1 MDAAGQGYP
10 QTVIIPDPLRRT
22 ACAATAQALSSSR
35 GRLGRPTS
43 NKSLLLDIL
52 APALRSHPEIAVFLA
67 IGLGYWIGRFT
78 VRGVGFGPVTGS
90 LLAGLL
96 VGYAFAVP
104 VSDAAKQLLFL
115 LFMFGIGYSAGPGFV
130 RGLRDAGWR
139 WAVLGS
145 VIPLA
150 GLLTAWAMARVL
162 DLELG
167 YAAGMMSG
175 GLTESPVIGT
185 ASEAIR
191 ALPLTDE
198 EKSRLIAQIPVA
210 DALTY
215 LFGTLG
221 VIVFCGYVG
230 PWLLRV
236 DLKADARRL
245 EAAMGLAREQDSID
259 SGWRMFA
266 MRAYRIEPRHRVVG
280 LTVAEAER
288 SVSPARLFVERIRRG
303 RDLIEARPDT
313 VLQAGD
319 VVAVIAARETM
330 VGLLSSAAEEV
341 HDRAL
346 LDVPLATRDVVLS
359 HPTVVGHTVAELRA
373 EATAFRGV
381 FLQAITRAGSPVP
394 VAPDT
399 RVEAGDVLTLH
410 GLAPAVDR
418 IASLAGEPMRSSR
431 GTDFVA
437 LGLAVAAGALAGV
450 LLSLPVAGLHI
461 ALGSSVAVLLAGL
474 ALGWRNARHPGFAH
488 IPPAAVEFMKSL
500 GLSAFVAMIGIKAGP
515 VFVDAIREI
524 GLAVFLGGIVV
535 TLVPQIVG
543 LLVGRFVLRIE
554 PLLLLGALAG
564 AQTMTAALAA
574 VQERSDS
581 PVAVIG
587 YSSTVA
593 FGHILISIGGTVLVW
608 MLHAG

>member
-1 MDAAGQGYP
+1 MD
-10 QTVIIPDPLRRT
+10 VL
-22 ACAATAQALSSSR
+22 AAT
-35 GRLGRPTS
+35 
-43 NKSLLLDIL
+43 
-52 APALRSHPEIAVFLA
+52 LRTHPEIAVFLA
-67 IGLGYWIGRFT
+67 IGLGYWIGRFS

-90 LLAGLL
+90 LIAGLL
-96 VGYAFAVP
+96 VGYAVEVP
-104 VSDAAKQLLFL
+104 VADTAKQLLFL

-150 GLLTAWAMARVL
+150 GLLTAWAMAKLL

-167 YAAGMMSG
+167 YAVGMMSG

-191 ALPLTDE
+191 ALPISAE

-215 LFGTLG
+215 LFGTIG

-236 DLKADARRL
+236 DLRADARRL
-245 EAAMGLAREQDSID
+245 EAAMGLSREADGVD

-266 MRAYRIEPRHRVVG
+266 MRAYRLEPRHRVVG
-280 LTVAEAER
+280 LPVAEAER
-288 SVSPARLFVERIRRG
+288 SAAPARLFIERIRRDG
-303 RDLIEARPDT
+303 EVIDAQPET
-313 VLQAGD
+313 VLCAGD

-330 VGLLSSAAEEV
+330 VRLLAGVAEEV
-341 HDRAL
+341 HDRRL
-346 LDVPLATRDVVLS
+346 LDVPVATRDVVLS
-359 HPTVVGHTVAELRA
+359 HASVVGRSVAELRA
-373 EATAFRGV
+373 ETTAFRGV
-381 FLQAITRAGSPVP
+381 FLQAIRRAGRSLP
-394 VAPDT
+394 VAPQT
-399 RVEAGDVLTLH
+399 RLEQGDVITLH

-418 IASLAGEPMRSSR
+418 IASLAGEPARSPR
-431 GTDFVA
+431 GADFVA
-437 LGLAVAAGALAGV
+437 LGLAIGAGALAGV

-461 ALGSSVAVLLAGL
+461 ALGSSVAVLLVGL
-474 ALGWRNARHPGFAH
+474 ALGWRNAQHPGFAH
-488 IPPAAVEFMKSL
+488 IPAAAIEFMKSL
-500 GLSAFVAMIGIKAGP
+500 GLSAFVAMIGLKAGP

-524 GLAVFLGGIVV
+524 GLSVFLGGIVV
-535 TLVPQIVG
+535 TLVPQFVG
-543 LLVGRFVLRIE
+543 LLVGRYLLRIE

-574 VQERSDS
+574 VQDRSDS

>member
-1 MDAAGQGYP
+1 MD
-10 QTVIIPDPLRRT
+10 VL
-22 ACAATAQALSSSR
+22 AAT
-35 GRLGRPTS
+35 
-43 NKSLLLDIL
+43 
-52 APALRSHPEIAVFLA
+52 LRTHPEIAVFLA
-67 IGLGYWIGRFT
+67 IGLGYWIGRFS

-90 LLAGLL
+90 LIAGLL
-96 VGYAFAVP
+96 VGYAVEVP
-104 VSDAAKQLLFL
+104 VADTAKQLLFL

-150 GLLTAWAMARVL
+150 GLLTAWAMAKLL

-167 YAAGMMSG
+167 YAVGMMSG

-191 ALPLTDE
+191 ALPISAE

-215 LFGTLG
+215 LFGTIG

-236 DLKADARRL
+236 DLRADARRL
-245 EAAMGLAREQDSID
+245 EAAMGLSREADGVD

-266 MRAYRIEPRHRVVG
+266 MRAYRLEPRHRVVG
-280 LTVAEAER
+280 LPVAEAER
-288 SVSPARLFVERIRRG
+288 SAAPARLFIERIRRDG
-303 RDLIEARPDT
+303 EVIDAQPET
-313 VLQAGD
+313 VLRAGD

-330 VGLLSSAAEEV
+330 VRLLAGVAEEV
-341 HDRAL
+341 HDRRL
-346 LDVPLATRDVVLS
+346 LDVPVATRDVVLS
-359 HPTVVGHTVAELRA
+359 HASVVGRSVAELRA
-373 EATAFRGV
+373 ETTAFRGV
-381 FLQAITRAGSPVP
+381 FLQAIRRAGRSLP
-394 VAPDT
+394 VAPQT
-399 RVEAGDVLTLH
+399 RLEQGDVITLH

-418 IASLAGEPMRSSR
+418 IASLAGEPARSPR
-431 GTDFVA
+431 GADFVA
-437 LGLAVAAGALAGV
+437 LGLAIGAGALAGV

-461 ALGSSVAVLLAGL
+461 ALGSSVAVLLVGL
-474 ALGWRNARHPGFAH
+474 ALGWRNAQHPGFAH
-488 IPPAAVEFMKSL
+488 IPAAAIEFMKSL
-500 GLSAFVAMIGIKAGP
+500 GLSAFVAMIGLKAGP

-524 GLAVFLGGIVV
+524 GLSVFLGGIVV
-535 TLVPQIVG
+535 TLVPQFVG
-543 LLVGRFVLRIE
+543 LLVGRYLLRIE

-574 VQERSDS
+574 VQDRSDS

>member
-1 MDAAGQGYP
+1 MD
-10 QTVIIPDPLRRT
+10 VL
-22 ACAATAQALSSSR
+22 AAT
-35 GRLGRPTS
+35 
-43 NKSLLLDIL
+43 
-52 APALRSHPEIAVFLA
+52 LRTHPEIAVFLA
-67 IGLGYWIGRFT
+67 IGLGYWIGRFS

-90 LLAGLL
+90 LIAGLL
-96 VGYAFAVP
+96 VGYAVEVP
-104 VSDAAKQLLFL
+104 VADTAKQLLFL

-150 GLLTAWAMARVL
+150 GLLTAWAMAKLL

-167 YAAGMMSG
+167 YAVGMMSG

-191 ALPLTDE
+191 ALPIPAE

-215 LFGTLG
+215 LFGTIG

-236 DLKADARRL
+236 DLRADARRL
-245 EAAMGLAREQDSID
+245 EAAMGLSREADGVD

-266 MRAYRIEPRHRVVG
+266 MRAYRLEPRHRVVG
-280 LTVAEAER
+280 LPVAEAER
-288 SVSPARLFVERIRRG
+288 SAAPARLFIERIRRDG
-303 RDLIEARPDT
+303 EVIDAQPET
-313 VLQAGD
+313 VLRAGD

-330 VGLLSSAAEEV
+330 VRLLAGVAEEV
-341 HDRAL
+341 HDRRL
-346 LDVPLATRDVVLS
+346 LDVPVATRDVVLS
-359 HPTVVGHTVAELRA
+359 HASVVGRSVAELRA
-373 EATAFRGV
+373 ETTALRGV
-381 FLQAITRAGSPVP
+381 FLQAIRRAGRSLP
-394 VAPDT
+394 VAPQT
-399 RVEAGDVLTLH
+399 RLEQGDVITLH

-418 IASLAGEPMRSSR
+418 IASLAGEPARSPR
-431 GTDFVA
+431 GADFVA
-437 LGLAVAAGALAGV
+437 LGLAIGAGALAGV

-461 ALGSSVAVLLAGL
+461 ALGSSVAVLLVGL
-474 ALGWRNARHPGFAH
+474 ALGWRNAQHPGFAH
-488 IPPAAVEFMKSL
+488 IPAAAIEFMKSL
-500 GLSAFVAMIGIKAGP
+500 GLSAFVAMIGLKAGP

-524 GLAVFLGGIVV
+524 GLSVFLGGIVV
-535 TLVPQIVG
+535 TLVPQFVG
-543 LLVGRFVLRIE
+543 LLVGRYLLRIE

-574 VQERSDS
+574 VQDRSDS

>member
-1 MDAAGQGYP
+1 MD
-10 QTVIIPDPLRRT
+10 VL
-22 ACAATAQALSSSR
+22 AAT
-35 GRLGRPTS
+35 
-43 NKSLLLDIL
+43 
-52 APALRSHPEIAVFLA
+52 LRTHPEIAVFLA
-67 IGLGYWIGRFT
+67 IGLGYWIGRFS

-90 LLAGLL
+90 LIAGLL
-96 VGYAFAVP
+96 VGYAVEVP
-104 VSDAAKQLLFL
+104 VADTAKQLLFL

-150 GLLTAWAMARVL
+150 GLLTAWAMAKLL

-167 YAAGMMSG
+167 YAVGMMSG

-191 ALPLTDE
+191 ALPIPAE

-215 LFGTLG
+215 LFGTIG
-221 VIVFCGYVG
+221 VIVFCGYIG

-236 DLKADARRL
+236 DLRADARRL
-245 EAAMGLAREQDSID
+245 EAAMGLSREADGVD

-266 MRAYRIEPRHRVVG
+266 MRAYRLEPRHRVVG
-280 LTVAEAER
+280 LPVAEAER
-288 SVSPARLFVERIRRG
+288 SAAPARLFIERIRRDG
-303 RDLIEARPDT
+303 EVIDAQPET
-313 VLQAGD
+313 VLRAGD

-330 VGLLSSAAEEV
+330 VRLLAGVAEEV
-341 HDRAL
+341 HDRRL
-346 LDVPLATRDVVLS
+346 LDVPVATRDVVLS
-359 HPTVVGHTVAELRA
+359 HASVVGRSVAELRA
-373 EATAFRGV
+373 ETTALRGV
-381 FLQAITRAGSPVP
+381 FLQAIRRAGRSLP
-394 VAPDT
+394 VAPQT
-399 RVEAGDVLTLH
+399 RLEQGDVITLH

-418 IASLAGEPMRSSR
+418 IASLAGEPARSPR
-431 GTDFVA
+431 GADFVA
-437 LGLAVAAGALAGV
+437 LGLAIGAGALAGV

-461 ALGSSVAVLLAGL
+461 ALGSSVAVLLVGL
-474 ALGWRNARHPGFAH
+474 ALGWRNAQHPGFAH
-488 IPPAAVEFMKSL
+488 IPAAAIEFMKSL
-500 GLSAFVAMIGIKAGP
+500 GLSAFVAMIGLKAGP

-524 GLAVFLGGIVV
+524 GLSVFLGGIVV
-535 TLVPQIVG
+535 TLVPQFVG
-543 LLVGRFVLRIE
+543 LLVGRYLLRIE

-574 VQERSDS
+574 VQDRSDS

>member
-1 MDAAGQGYP
+1 MD
-10 QTVIIPDPLRRT
+10 VL
-22 ACAATAQALSSSR
+22 AAT
-35 GRLGRPTS
+35 
-43 NKSLLLDIL
+43 
-52 APALRSHPEIAVFLA
+52 LRTHPEIAVFLA
-67 IGLGYWIGRFT
+67 IGLGYWIGRFS

-90 LLAGLL
+90 LIAGLL
-96 VGYAFAVP
+96 VGYAVEVP
-104 VSDAAKQLLFL
+104 VADTAKQLLFL

-150 GLLTAWAMARVL
+150 GLLTAWAMAKLL

-167 YAAGMMSG
+167 YAVGMMSG

-191 ALPLTDE
+191 ALPIPAE

-215 LFGTLG
+215 LFGTIG

-236 DLKADARRL
+236 DLRADARRL
-245 EAAMGLAREQDSID
+245 EAAMGLSREADGVD

-266 MRAYRIEPRHRVVG
+266 MRAYRLEPRHRVVG
-280 LTVAEAER
+280 LPVAEAER
-288 SVSPARLFVERIRRG
+288 SAAPARLFIERIRRDG
-303 RDLIEARPDT
+303 EVIDAQPET
-313 VLQAGD
+313 VLRAGD

-330 VGLLSSAAEEV
+330 VRLLAGVAEEV
-341 HDRAL
+341 HDRRL
-346 LDVPLATRDVVLS
+346 LDVPVATRDVVLS
-359 HPTVVGHTVAELRA
+359 HASVVGRSVAELRA
-373 EATAFRGV
+373 ETTAFRGV
-381 FLQAITRAGSPVP
+381 FLQAIQRAGRSLP
-394 VAPDT
+394 VAPQT
-399 RVEAGDVLTLH
+399 RLEQGDVITLH

-418 IASLAGEPMRSSR
+418 IASLAGEPARSPR
-431 GTDFVA
+431 GADFVA
-437 LGLAVAAGALAGV
+437 LGLAIGAGALAGV

-461 ALGSSVAVLLAGL
+461 ALGSSVAVLLVGL
-474 ALGWRNARHPGFAH
+474 ALGWRNAQHPGFAH
-488 IPPAAVEFMKSL
+488 IPAAAIEFMKSL
-500 GLSAFVAMIGIKAGP
+500 GLSAFVAMIGLKAGP

-524 GLAVFLGGIVV
+524 GLSVFLGGIVV
-535 TLVPQIVG
+535 TLVPQFVG
-543 LLVGRFVLRIE
+543 LLVGRYLLRIE

-574 VQERSDS
+574 VQDRSDS

>member
-1 MDAAGQGYP
+1 MD
-10 QTVIIPDPLRRT
+10 VL
-22 ACAATAQALSSSR
+22 AAT
-35 GRLGRPTS
+35 
-43 NKSLLLDIL
+43 
-52 APALRSHPEIAVFLA
+52 LRTHPEIAVFLA
-67 IGLGYWIGRFT
+67 IGLGYWIGRFS

-90 LLAGLL
+90 LIAGLL
-96 VGYAFAVP
+96 VGYAVEVP
-104 VSDAAKQLLFL
+104 VADTAKQLLFL

-150 GLLTAWAMARVL
+150 GLLTAWAMAKLL

-167 YAAGMMSG
+167 YAVGMMSG

-191 ALPLTDE
+191 ALPIPAE
-198 EKSRLIAQIPVA
+198 QKSRLMAQIPVA

-215 LFGTLG
+215 LFGTIG

-236 DLKADARRL
+236 DLRADARRL
-245 EAAMGLAREQDSID
+245 EAAMGLSREADGVD

-266 MRAYRIEPRHRVVG
+266 MRAYRLEPRHRVVG
-280 LTVAEAER
+280 LPVAEAER
-288 SVSPARLFVERIRRG
+288 SAAPARLFIERIRRDG
-303 RDLIEARPDT
+303 EVIDAQPET
-313 VLQAGD
+313 VLRAGD

-330 VGLLSSAAEEV
+330 VRLLAGVAEEV
-341 HDRAL
+341 HDRRL
-346 LDVPLATRDVVLS
+346 LDVPVATRDVVLS
-359 HPTVVGHTVAELRA
+359 HASVVGRSVAELRA
-373 EATAFRGV
+373 ETTALRGV
-381 FLQAITRAGSPVP
+381 FLQAIRRAGRSLP
-394 VAPDT
+394 VAPQT
-399 RVEAGDVLTLH
+399 RLEQGDVITLH

-418 IASLAGEPMRSSR
+418 IASLAGEPARSPR
-431 GTDFVA
+431 GADFVA
-437 LGLAVAAGALAGV
+437 LGLAIGAGALAGV

-461 ALGSSVAVLLAGL
+461 ALGSSVAVLLVGL
-474 ALGWRNARHPGFAH
+474 ALGWRNAQHPGFAH
-488 IPPAAVEFMKSL
+488 IPAAAIEFMKSL
-500 GLSAFVAMIGIKAGP
+500 GLSAFVAMIGLKAGP

-524 GLAVFLGGIVV
+524 GLSVFLGGIVV
-535 TLVPQIVG
+535 TLVPQFVG
-543 LLVGRFVLRIE
+543 LLVGRYLLRIE

-574 VQERSDS
+574 VQDRSDS

>member
-1 MDAAGQGYP
+1 MD
-10 QTVIIPDPLRRT
+10 VL
-22 ACAATAQALSSSR
+22 AAT
-35 GRLGRPTS
+35 
-43 NKSLLLDIL
+43 
-52 APALRSHPEIAVFLA
+52 LRTHPEIAVFLA
-67 IGLGYWIGRFT
+67 IGLGYWIGRFS

-90 LLAGLL
+90 LIAGLL
-96 VGYAFAVP
+96 VGYAVEVP
-104 VSDAAKQLLFL
+104 VADTAKQLLFL

-150 GLLTAWAMARVL
+150 GLLTAWAMAKLL

-167 YAAGMMSG
+167 YAVGMMSG

-191 ALPLTDE
+191 ALPIPAE

-215 LFGTLG
+215 LFGTIG
-221 VIVFCGYVG
+221 VIVFCGYIG

-236 DLKADARRL
+236 DLRADARRL
-245 EAAMGLAREQDSID
+245 EAAMGLSREADGVD

-266 MRAYRIEPRHRVVG
+266 MRAYRLEPRHRVVG
-280 LTVAEAER
+280 LPVAEAER
-288 SVSPARLFVERIRRG
+288 SAAPARLFVERIRRDG
-303 RDLIEARPDT
+303 EVIDAQPET
-313 VLQAGD
+313 VLRAGD

-330 VGLLSSAAEEV
+330 VRLLAGVAEEV
-341 HDRAL
+341 HDRRL
-346 LDVPLATRDVVLS
+346 LDVPVATRDVVLS
-359 HPTVVGHTVAELRA
+359 HASVVGRSVAELRA
-373 EATAFRGV
+373 ETTAFRGV
-381 FLQAITRAGSPVP
+381 FLQAIRRAGRSLP
-394 VAPDT
+394 VAPQT
-399 RVEAGDVLTLH
+399 RLEQGDVITLH

-418 IASLAGEPMRSSR
+418 IASLAGEPARSPR
-431 GTDFVA
+431 GADFVA
-437 LGLAVAAGALAGV
+437 LGLAIGAGALAGV

-461 ALGSSVAVLLAGL
+461 ALGSSVAVLLVGL
-474 ALGWRNARHPGFAH
+474 ALGWRNAQHPGFAH
-488 IPPAAVEFMKSL
+488 IPAAAIEFMKSL
-500 GLSAFVAMIGIKAGP
+500 GLSAFVAMIGLKAGP

-524 GLAVFLGGIVV
+524 GLSVFLGGIVV
-535 TLVPQIVG
+535 TLVPQFVG
-543 LLVGRFVLRIE
+543 LLVGRYLLRIE

-574 VQERSDS
+574 VQDRSDS